1 MATIQ
6 LKDADKATVK
16 AQYNKGTAPVK
27 KALEAL
33 YGAEVFAPAVTD
45 TIKTF
50 EDACKALKLNVKTVL
65 AGQTATDIIA
75 YIKLT
80 IIARAL
86 NAGWVPD
93 WADDNQPKYA
103 PWFEY
108 NPKTKRF
115 SFSDVCH
122 SWSQF
127 SVVGSRLCFRTR
139 ELAEYAAKQFVNEY
153 NDFLLLNKTK

>member
-33 YGAEVFAPAVTD
+33 YGAEVFAPTVTD

-50 EDACKALKLNVKTVL
+50 EDACKVLKLNVKTVL

-86 NAGWVPD
+86 NDGWVPD
-93 WADDNQPKYA
+93 WADDNQPKYV

-108 NPKTKRF
+108 NSKTKRF
-115 SFSDVCH
+115 SSDGCR
-122 SWSQF
+122 SWYQLSF
-127 SVVGSRLCFRTR
+127 VGSRLCFRTR